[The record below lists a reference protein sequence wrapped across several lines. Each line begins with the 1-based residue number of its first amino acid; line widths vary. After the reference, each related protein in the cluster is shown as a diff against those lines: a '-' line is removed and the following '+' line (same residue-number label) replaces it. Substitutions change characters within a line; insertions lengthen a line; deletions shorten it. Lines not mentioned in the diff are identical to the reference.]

1 MEPLLGNKRGASEPM
16 SVSTKQQ
23 RIAKLAK
30 QSPQMGFTSLN
41 HYLDREWMREAFKR
55 VRKKSSPG
63 ADGITVEEY
72 GWNLEENITDLLE
85 RAKSGKYTAP
95 PAVRK
100 YISKGPGKGT
110 RPIGKPTTEDKVLQ
124 RAVAMI
130 LGPIYEQDFLEC
142 SKGFRPGRS
151 AHQALEDLWGH
162 IMGMGGGWVLDVDLR
177 EFYNTLV
184 HEYLR
189 KLIRHRVRD
198 GVILRLIGKWLK
210 AGVLEEGRVWYP
222 EAGTQQ
228 GGVISPLLSNIY
240 LHYVLDLWFEHEVR
254 PYLRG
259 QARMIR
265 FADDFVMVFRN
276 QRDALQVKE
285 QMIRRLSEYGL
296 KVHPDKTRMVRFIP
310 EGDGRPDPGTFNFL
324 GFTHYWGKSKRGR
337 WVVKRKTAKDR
348 LKRSV
353 GDIRQWCKENRHKG
367 MRFQRAA
374 LGRKVQGHYGYYG
387 ITGNYEQLSQYFNQV
402 KRSWRFWLNR
412 RQRRGDM
419 PWSRFNRIWEYFSLP
434 PPRVVHS
441 VYAVK
446 P

>member
-23 RIAKLAK
+23 RIARLAK
-30 QSPQMGFTSLN
+30 QSPDMGFTSLN
-41 HYLDREWMREAFKR
+41 HYLDDEWMREAFKR
-55 VRKKSSPG
+55 IRKKSSPG
-63 ADGITVEEY
+63 LDGITVGEY
-72 GWNLEENITDLLE
+72 GRNLEENIPDLLE
-85 RAKSGKYTAP
+85 RAKSGKYVAP
-95 PAVRK
+95 PVVRK
-100 YISKGPGKGT
+100 DIPKGDGKET
-110 RPIGKPTTEDKVLQ
+110 RPIGKPTTEDKLLQ
-124 RAVAMI
+124 RAVVM
-130 LGPIYEQDFLEC
+130 LLESIYEQDFLEC

-151 AHQALEDLWGH
+151 AHQALEEMWSQ

-177 EFYNTLV
+177 EFFTTLV
-184 HEYLR
+184 HKYLR
-189 KLIRHRVRD
+189 ELIRHRVRD

-210 AGVLEEGRVWYP
+210 AGVLERGKVWYP
-222 EAGTQQ
+222 EAGTPQ

-240 LHYVLDLWFEHEVR
+240 LHYVLDKWFEQEVR

-265 FADDFVMVFRN
+265 YADDFVIVFKNKRE
-276 QRDALQVKE
+276 ALQVKE
-285 QMIRRLSEYGL
+285 QMIRRLAEYGL
-296 KVHPDKTRMVRFIP
+296 KVHPDKTRLVRFIP
-310 EGDGRPDPGTFNFL
+310 EGDGRPKPGTFNFL
-324 GFTHYWGKSKRGR
+324 GFTHYWGKSRSGR

-348 LKRSV
+348 FVRSV
-353 GDIRQWCKENRHKG
+353 RNIRQWCKDNRHKG
-367 MRFQRAA
+367 LRVQRAA
-374 LGRKVQGHYGYYG
+374 LSRKVQGHYGYYG
-387 ITGNYEQLSQYFNQV
+387 ITGNYEQLKRYYDQV

-419 PWSRFNRIWEYFSLP
+419 PWSRFNRILEYFSLP